1 MIDIIKK
8 SKSLLE
14 LEIFKREKYL
24 QEMDGLVNKKN
35 ILVISWQRR
44 TGKSYIIN
52 NFLKFNNIDL
62 NKVFYIN
69 KELDLNNEI
78 KNHINLEKIF
88 KEYEEKNKVEYIII
102 DEIQDIDLW
111 ENFIREKQVYKKY
124 YIIITG
130 SNSKLLSSE
139 LSTYLT
145 WRYVDLKVFPLTY
158 FEYLKTKNLENNKIN
173 FLEYLEFWGLPE
185 IVLENNKEFKKN
197 YINNLKNSIIL
208 KDIVARYNIKN
219 YSFFEKILQFISSNI
234 WNITS
239 LRKIEDYLKKDKIKI
254 SLSTISNYLKYLE
267 NTYLINNCEKFDLAW
282 KKVLEYNSKYYFNDL
297 GIRNSIYYNFNF
309 DIWKLLENFVFNILI
324 RNWYNVYVWEK
335 KWLEIDFIAEKNWT
349 KKYFQVAYLISSK
362 EVYNREFWN
371 LKQIK
376 DNFDK
381 IVLSLDDV
389 SFNDKDWIKHF
400 NIMNLEK
407 YI

>member
-282 KKVLEYNSKYYFNDL
+282 KKVLKYNSKYYFNDL